1 MKLIVAFANKTI
13 LSYFSLFFLIT
24 GMNFLISAV
33 IAQILNPNA
42 ELAIPTTLPTKEAKV
57 KMVTHPVTVED
68 KTKNF

>member
-13 LSYFSLFFLIT
+13 LTYFSLFFLIT

-42 ELAIPTTLPTKEAKV
+42 ELAIPTTLPT
-57 KMVTHPVTVED
+57 
-68 KTKNF
+68 N

>member
-1 MKLIVAFANKTI
+1 
-13 LSYFSLFFLIT
+13 
-24 GMNFLISAV
+24 MNFLISAV